1 MSGDHLVMNIYYEF
15 KLRQV
20 FHEAA
25 DNKDDVV
32 PDVQTWNYL
41 IALMLRRRLASVQ
54 DTNALERV

>member
-1 MSGDHLVMNIYYEF
+1 MSEQLVMSIYYEF

-32 PDVQTWNYL
+32 PD
-41 IALMLRRRLASVQ
+41 A
-54 DTNALERV
+54 